1 MRFEP
6 RTTSPS
12 ADNKFYLK
20 AGKGGYNRAM
30 EINKTT
36 HSCLPNCCGEVHGRW
51 LESQKQ
57 TDYNTYDKLCTGN
70 AHSYWGKNDGYARGQ
85 VPKLGAII
93 CYSKDGGAGHV
104 AFVEKIYD
112 NGDILSSNSGYNGSR
127 FFTKKLTKSSGYSF
141 GSKYHLQG
149 FIYNP
154 VEFTEENVTPTVE
167 RDESKD
173 QLKVLAKSLRVRTDH
188 NTSSGV
194 LGYAKTDGIYD
205 WYEMVHDG
213 KYDWYRIAEGQWIAN
228 NGSYLEIYPKKGED
242 PEVIA
247 ELEKQVQEL
256 TDKNKVLE
264 IKCANLEKE
273 NQELIDNNNSYKLIY
288 KCPKTGKYKINIDL
302 KKNEELYLK

>member
-1 MRFEP
+1 MKFEP
-6 RTTSPS
+6 RTTAPS
-12 ADNKFYLK
+12 GDNKFYLK

-149 FIYNP
+149 FIYSP
-154 VEFTEENVTPTVE
+154 VEFTETNVTPVVE
-167 RDESKD
+167 RDTSKN
-173 QLKVLAKSLRVRTDH
+173 QLKVVATSLRVRTDH

-194 LGYAKTDGIYD
+194 
-205 WYEMVHDG
+205 V
-213 KYDWYRIAEGQWIAN
+213 
-228 NGSYLEIYPKKGED
+228 
-242 PEVIA
+242 
-247 ELEKQVQEL
+247 
-256 TDKNKVLE
+256 
-264 IKCANLEKE
+264 
-273 NQELIDNNNSYKLIY
+273 
-288 KCPKTGKYKINIDL
+288 
-302 KKNEELYLK
+302 